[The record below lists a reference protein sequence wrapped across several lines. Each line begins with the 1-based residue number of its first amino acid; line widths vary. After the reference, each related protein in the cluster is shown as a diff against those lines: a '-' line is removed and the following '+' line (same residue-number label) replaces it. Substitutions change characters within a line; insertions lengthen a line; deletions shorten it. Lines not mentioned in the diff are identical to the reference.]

1 MIVDLEK
8 HCEPVAAAINQ
19 FALVRQQAMGNEAEE
34 RVKIEKAYRELAAA
48 VETSKQ
54 ASLEGLTGLVAA
66 KIKRLQVGT
75 HGSD

>member
-19 FALVRQQAMGNEAEE
+19 FALVRQQAMASEAEE
-34 RVKIEKAYRELAAA
+34 RVKIEKAYGDLAAA
-48 VETSKQ
+48 VEASKQ
-54 ASLEGLTGLVAA
+54 ASLAGLTGLVAA

-75 HGSD
+75 RGSD